1 MHTRALDVYGH
12 VFSIIGVSSC
22 LCTNLLTVQTE
33 GLKRDLLVWS
43 SGLFPFFQYA
53 ATSVRPA
60 LLNLYETYYLPLG
73 EDLRPATK
81 AMILALLPG
90 LEEETGDFF
99 DQVLALL
106 NTLSQAVSQ
115 QFFLQ
120 NIFLVL
126 ISSPA
131 SRLAALNYLTRQLS
145 EVPEELVS
153 SSDVGL
159 LIRGVAA
166 VLGDQNML
174 VRRGGLDLL
183 LRILPLDGTIIQ

>member
-1 MHTRALDVYGH
+1 
-12 VFSIIGVSSC
+12 
-22 LCTNLLTVQTE
+22 
-33 GLKRDLLVWS
+33 
-43 SGLFPFFQYA
+43 
-53 ATSVRPA
+53 
-60 LLNLYETYYLPLG
+60 
-73 EDLRPATK
+73 
-81 AMILALLPG
+81 MILALLPG

-131 SRLAALNYLTRQLS
+131 SRLAALNYLSRQLT
-145 EVPEELVS
+145 EVPEELVT

-174 VRRGGLDLL
+174 VCRGGLDLL
-183 LRILPLDGTIIQ
+183 LRILPLDGTIFR

>member
-1 MHTRALDVYGH
+1 M
-12 VFSIIGVSSC
+12 
-22 LCTNLLTVQTE
+22 QTE

-43 SGLFPFFQYA
+43 NGLFPFFQYA

-106 NTLSQAVSQ
+106 NTMSQAVSH

-131 SRLAALNYLTRQLS
+131 SRLAAINYLSRQLT
-145 EVPEELVS
+145 EVPEELAT

-174 VRRGGLDLL
+174 VCRGGLDLL
-183 LRILPLDGTIIQ
+183 LRILPLDGTIFR

>member
-1 MHTRALDVYGH
+1 
-12 VFSIIGVSSC
+12 
-22 LCTNLLTVQTE
+22 
-33 GLKRDLLVWS
+33 
-43 SGLFPFFQYA
+43 
-53 ATSVRPA
+53 
-60 LLNLYETYYLPLG
+60 
-73 EDLRPATK
+73 
-81 AMILALLPG
+81 MILALLPG

-131 SRLAALNYLTRQLS
+131 SRLAALNYLARQLV
-145 EVPEELVS
+145 EVPEELVT

-183 LRILPLDGTIIQ
+183 LRILPLDGAIFR

>member
-1 MHTRALDVYGH
+1 M
-12 VFSIIGVSSC
+12 
-22 LCTNLLTVQTE
+22 LTIQPE

-131 SRLAALNYLTRQLS
+131 SRLAALNYLSRQLT
-145 EVPEELVS
+145 EVPEELVT

-174 VRRGGLDLL
+174 VCRGGLDLL
-183 LRILPLDGTIIQ
+183 LRILPLDGSIFR

>member
-1 MHTRALDVYGH
+1 M
-12 VFSIIGVSSC
+12 
-22 LCTNLLTVQTE
+22 LTAQTE

-131 SRLAALNYLTRQLS
+131 SRLAALNYLSRQLT
-145 EVPEELVS
+145 EVPEELAT

-166 VLGDQNML
+166 VLGDHNML
-174 VRRGGLDLL
+174 VCRGGLDLL
-183 LRILPLDGTIIQ
+183 LRILPLDGTIMR

>member
-1 MHTRALDVYGH
+1 M
-12 VFSIIGVSSC
+12 
-22 LCTNLLTVQTE
+22 QTE

-131 SRLAALNYLTRQLS
+131 SRLAALNYLSRQLT
-145 EVPEELVS
+145 EVPEELAT

-166 VLGDQNML
+166 VLGDHNML
-174 VRRGGLDLL
+174 ACRGGLDLL
-183 LRILPLDGTIIQ
+183 LRILPLDGTIMR